1 MKSLL
6 SITAIVGFSAA
17 LYAQPITI
25 ANSSF
30 EAQSPGYVGAIV
42 TGWTGAQYAQILA
55 PGANITGLTGSNGIL
70 IGGNGISQTTAATFL
85 TGAIYTLT
93 MDVGLPT
100 GTTDTAGTFHLDF
113 NAATTHS
120 HFFAFSAY
128 PAVGTMATVSYSYT
142 AVSADNGLPVA
153 ITIGD
158 YYDNTGAHVFDNVTL
173 TEIAPAPE
181 PSVLALAGLGGAI
194 FLVGLKRRTA

>member
-120 HFFAFSAY
+120 HFLRFLLILQLEQWPQFLTHTLRCLPITDCRLLLPS
-128 PAVGTMATVSYSYT
+128 GITMTTPGHMY
-142 AVSADNGLPVA
+142 
-153 ITIGD
+153 
-158 YYDNTGAHVFDNVTL
+158 L
-173 TEIAPAPE
+173 TM
-181 PSVLALAGLGGAI
+181 SL
-194 FLVGLKRRTA
+194 